1 MTTRRLQVIK
11 VGGSLLDW
19 PELPHRLGAWLIEN
33 PAQQQLL
40 IAGGG
45 EFTDVIRKA
54 DAVHGLGEETS
65 HMLCVEALSVTA
77 GLLGQ
82 LMNLPVIEELQSD
95 RGTYTAAPQTRACVL
110 NPLRFLTHDEAGLP
124 GTRLPRTWQATTDS
138 VAARVAVC
146 LGADELVLLKSA
158 SPTTPVLAHLAGAG
172 YVDEHFPIAA
182 QGLEVRLVNLRG

>member
-1 MTTRRLQVIK
+1 MSMPRLQVIK

-19 PELPHRLGAWLIEN
+19 PELPRRLGAWLIEN

-54 DAVHGLGEETS
+54 DSVHGLGEEVS
-65 HMLCVEALSVTA
+65 HMLCLEALSVTA
-77 GLLGQ
+77 RLLGQ
-82 LMNLPVIEELQSD
+82 LLRLRVVEELQPD
-95 RGTYTAAPQTRACVL
+95 KETYFGVAQIRACVF
-110 NPLRFLTHDEAGLP
+110 NPLRFLTHNEAGLS

-158 SPTTPVLAHLAGAG
+158 SPTTSVLVDLAGAG
-172 YVDEHFPIAA
+172 YVDDHLPVAA
-182 QGLEVRLVNLRG
+182 QGLAVRLVNLRG